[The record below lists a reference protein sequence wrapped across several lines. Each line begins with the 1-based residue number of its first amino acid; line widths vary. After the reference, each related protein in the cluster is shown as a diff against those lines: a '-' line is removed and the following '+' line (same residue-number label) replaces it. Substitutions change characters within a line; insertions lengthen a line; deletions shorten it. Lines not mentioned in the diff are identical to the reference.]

1 MDVHEIHEHIEHAHH
16 QKGHSLTGKSVALI
30 IAILAALLALT
41 ELGEHKAGSKSSEL
55 SVEAADVWA
64 FYQAKTVRSN
74 LTTTTMELLT
84 DLADP
89 TMSPERKAA
98 LDAHIAS
105 LEALNKRLDSDPQ
118 SGEGR
123 HELTEKARHLEEERD
138 RYDNSGEAFGYAAAA
153 LQLAVVLSSASLLTG
168 APWLAV
174 IAMALG
180 VFAGA
185 LDLVGWLAPNLMANL
200 L

>member
-1 MDVHEIHEHIEHAHH
+1 MDVREVHEHIEHAGHH
-16 QKGHSLTGKSVALI
+16 QGHSIAGKNVALI

-41 ELGEHKAGSKSSEL
+41 ELGGHNAGSKSSEL

-74 LTTTTMELLT
+74 LTTTTVELLS

-89 TMSPERKAA
+89 AMSPERKAA

-118 SGEGR
+118 TGEGR
-123 HELTEKARHLEEERD
+123 HELTEKARHMEAERD
-138 RYDNSGEAFGYAAAA
+138 RYDNAADAFGYATAA
-153 LQLAVVLSSASLLTG
+153 LQLAVVLASASLLTG

-174 IAMALG
+174 FAMGLG

-185 LDLVGWLAPNLMANL
+185 LDLVGWLAPQLMAYIA
-200 L
+200 